1 MKVQYVAYDGEVF
14 DTEKECREYEDNQQ
28 KLYDLSGIKFYDN
41 NMKFLES
48 NDKDSSLCAIGR
60 GYYAVIETENDYYKF
75 KNLLQEYR
83 CGDLVEPF
91 APGVW
96 MYEFKNNESLWDN
109 LTNIHKEIE
118 DILAKLK

>member
-14 DTEKECREYEDNQQ
+14 DTEKECREYEDNQR

-41 NMKFLES
+41 NMEFLDS
-48 NDKDSSLCAIGR
+48 SDKDSSLYAIGR
-60 GYYAVIETENDYYKF
+60 GYYAVIETENDYNKF

-83 CGDLVEPF
+83 CGDIVEPF
-91 APGVW
+91 FPGVW

-118 DILAKLK
+118 DILTKLK

>member
-14 DTEKECREYEDNQQ
+14 DTEKECREYEDNQR

-41 NMKFLES
+41 NMEFLDS
-48 NDKDSSLCAIGR
+48 SDKDSSLYAIGR
-60 GYYAVIETENDYYKF
+60 GYYAVIETENDYNKF

-83 CGDLVEPF
+83 CGDIVEPF
-91 APGVW
+91 SPGVW

-118 DILAKLK
+118 DILTKLK